1 MSDSTLWEAFQ
12 SGDTTAFGNIFH
24 AHWDKLMHYTCSLID
39 DEALA
44 KDVLQNFFIELWEKR
59 ASLPVPRETAAF
71 LVFLLKLRIL
81 NAIRSEDIRARHE
94 HNFAA
99 LLHEHT
105 TSTTDQLYTKE
116 IYAQLRQH
124 LDLLPPKVK
133 QVFQLSRLEHK
144 SIAEI
149 SSMLGASEQTIR
161 NQLNT
166 ANKRLKLQLRSSFL
180 TFLL

>member
-1 MSDSTLWEAFQ
+1 MPETTLWKAFQ
-12 SGDTTAFGNIFH
+12 DGDTTAFESIFH
-24 AHWDKLMHYTCSLID
+24 THWDKLMHYTCSLIA

-59 ASLPVPRETAAF
+59 SSLPIPRQTAAF

-81 NAIRSEDIRARHE
+81 NALRREDIRNRHE

-99 LLHEHT
+99 LLHEHVS
-105 TSTTDQLYTKE
+105 STADQLYLKD
-116 IYAQLRQH
+116 IYAQLHQH
-124 LDLLPPKVK
+124 MNLLPPRVR

-144 SIAEI
+144 SIPEI
-149 SSMLGASEQTIR
+149 SAMLGASEQTIR

-166 ANKRLKLQLRSSFL
+166 ANKRLKVQLKSSFL
-180 TFLL
+180 SMLM